1 MMPEIE
7 TARLRLRQFT
17 LFDLEDLFRIYSD
30 PEVMRYV
37 GKGARTRDETKAGL
51 LSMLKHWELHGFGIW
66 AVVDKMDGQLI
77 GRCGLCFLDN
87 TPEVEVGYTFAKPY
101 WGMGIATEASQ
112 ASLKFGFEVL
122 KLNRI
127 VAIAKPENVGS
138 QRVMQK
144 VGMKYENKAHYYNTD
159 VVYYALLRSAWQP
172 DGSLYILPT

>member
-1 MMPEIE
+1 MPEIE

-37 GKGARTRDETKAGL
+37 GKGARTRDETQAGL

-66 AVVDKMDGQLI
+66 AVVHKMDGQLI
-77 GRCGLCFLDN
+77 GRCGLCFLDS
-87 TPEVEVGYTFAKPY
+87 TPKVELGYTFAQPY
-101 WGMGIATEASQ
+101 WGIGIATEASH

-144 VGMKYENKAHYYNTD
+144 VGMKYEKNAYYYNTE
-159 VVYYALLRSAWQP
+159 VVYYALLQEAWQP
-172 DGSLYILPT
+172 EVSADILPA